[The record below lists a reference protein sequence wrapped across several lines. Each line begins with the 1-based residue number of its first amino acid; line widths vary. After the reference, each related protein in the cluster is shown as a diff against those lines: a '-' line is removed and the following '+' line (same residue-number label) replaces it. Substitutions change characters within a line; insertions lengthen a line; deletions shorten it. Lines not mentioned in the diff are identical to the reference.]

1 MSDLPLLAQVLVTQH
16 ASLCRA
22 TTMSFISN
30 ADHLTL
36 GEGVY
41 NNVHGNIVQYVHNYG
56 RKRHREEIEDESNS
70 RLSNGASNKRRRRD
84 DHGLK
89 IIRTKHLKLT
99 REIASGPRYF
109 LHAAENNGR
118 AIIVKVFNAGP
129 SVRDQLEST
138 VTLSKGLMH
147 PNVLRIEGIS
157 SSTSLIQFIAYESV
171 YWRNTESSLATALK
185 NDLTRSVTLGF
196 KMIAGLSAGINHIGA
211 QDISMRSM
219 DAQNFDVFLDVDDR
233 FLISINPSWIPN
245 TDSSDFRDPQDNKLW
260 DIFNTLCQRVLKSA
274 NRVLHNEGIERNPAA
289 LDRLRQPSSLL
300 QDCWRPRSTPQK
312 QLHHE
317 VFADQQPPVPPR
329 REYVWRTIN
338 RGQKSLAAVA
348 TRIALDLEMKMPA
361 LNRLTSTDAQNP
373 HRCAGYIREEIT
385 LASTTGE
392 SAVVAHD
399 APSPLEVCAVCR
411 EVVGRRESFECICG
425 DPNPGSGHTVR
436 CRACKVWS
444 HSDCVGNPQEFI
456 CQICKGAKALEDKVS
471 LLEAKLYALE
481 HPEEPTRPMT
491 FERSIQTAGVFTF
504 PDNGPRG
511 QGFPTRSQVPCT
523 TARRVHALS
532 EAVPSVPPVQ
542 HPSALSI
549 PAFHLQVTSQYP
561 VQPNYRTDSR
571 LPIRNC
577 QSLKSQDLSHL
588 YITLEIFNSRAS
600 DHEYICIGSRQI

>member
-1 MSDLPLLAQVLVTQH
+1 
-16 ASLCRA
+16 
-22 TTMSFISN
+22 MSFISN

-41 NNVHGNIVQYVHNYG
+41 NNVHGNIVHNVQYVHNYG
-56 RKRHREEIEDESNS
+56 RKRHREEIEDGPNS
-70 RLSNGASNKRRRRD
+70 RLLKGASNKRRRRD

-138 VTLSKGLMH
+138 VALSKGLMH

-185 NDLTRSVTLGF
+185 NDLTRSITLGF

-211 QDISMRSM
+211 QGISMRSM

-233 FLISINPSWIPN
+233 FLISINPSWIQN
-245 TDSSDFRDPQDNKLW
+245 TDSIDFRDPQDNKPW
-260 DIFNTLCQRVLKSA
+260 DIFNALCQRVLKSA

-300 QDCWRPRSTPQK
+300 RDFLAPSLYSPETTSSRSD
-312 QLHHE
+312 
-317 VFADQQPPVPPR
+317 ADQQPPVPTR

-348 TRIALDLEMKMPA
+348 TRIALDLEMKMSA

-385 LASTTGE
+385 LASTTDE

-411 EVVGRRESFECICG
+411 EVVGRHESFECICG

-436 CRACKVWS
+436 CRTCKVWS
-444 HSDCVGNPQEFI
+444 HSDCVGNPQDFI
-456 CQICKGAKALEDKVS
+456 CQLCEGAKALEDKVS

-481 HPEEPTRPMT
+481 HPEEPTRSVTLKDSYRRPV
-491 FERSIQTAGVFTF
+491 SSLS
-504 PDNGPRG
+504 
-511 QGFPTRSQVPCT
+511 PTMALEDKVSRLE
-523 TARRVHALS
+523 ARFYALQLDES
-532 EAVPSVPPVQ
+532 TPSVRPYHPYPQFNTPQLSLSPHSTFRSLPNIPYDQLPRRLSPSDSELPKSQNSKPHPPVYPARDVQ
-542 HPSALSI
+542 FTGVGPS
-549 PAFHLQVTSQYP
+549 TS
-561 VQPNYRTDSR
+561 
-571 LPIRNC
+571 
-577 QSLKSQDLSHL
+577 
-588 YITLEIFNSRAS
+588 
-600 DHEYICIGSRQI
+600 IGSRQI

>member
-1 MSDLPLLAQVLVTQH
+1 MSDLPLPALVLVTQH
-16 ASLCRA
+16 ASSLCRA

-30 ADHLTL
+30 AGHLTL

-41 NNVHGNIVQYVHNYG
+41 NNVHGNIVHNVQY
-56 RKRHREEIEDESNS
+56 RHRQEIE
-70 RLSNGASNKRRRRD
+70 GSNKRRRRD

-89 IIRTKHLKLT
+89 IIRTKHLKLS
-99 REIASGPRYF
+99 REIASGPRYS

-118 AIIVKVFNAGP
+118 AIIIKVFNAGP
-129 SVRDQLEST
+129 GVRDQLEST

-157 SSTSLIQFIAYESV
+157 SSMSLIQFIAYESV

-185 NDLTRSVTLGF
+185 NDLTRSITLGF
-196 KMIAGLSAGINHIGA
+196 KMAGINHIGA
-211 QDISMRSM
+211 QGISMRSM

-233 FLISINPSWIPN
+233 FLISINPSWTQN
-245 TDSSDFRDPQDNKLW
+245 TDSIDFRDPQDNKPW
-260 DIFNTLCQRVLKSA
+260 DIFNALCQRVLKSA

-300 QDCWRPRSTPQK
+300 RDLLAPSLYSPETTSSRS
-312 QLHHE
+312 
-317 VFADQQPPVPPR
+317 VADQQPPVPPR

-348 TRIALDLEMKMPA
+348 TRIALDLEMKMSA
-361 LNRLTSTDAQNP
+361 LNRLTSTDTQNP

-385 LASTTGE
+385 LASTTDE

-436 CRACKVWS
+436 CRTCKVWS

-456 CQICKGAKALEDKVS
+456 CQLCEGAKFLEDKVS

-481 HPEEPTRPMT
+481 HPEEPTRSVTLNDPY
-491 FERSIQTAGVFTF
+491 RRPVSSLS
-504 PDNGPRG
+504 
-511 QGFPTRSQVPCT
+511 PTMALEDKVSRLE
-523 TARRVHALS
+523 ARFHALQLDES
-532 EAVPSVPPVQ
+532 TPSVKLY
-542 HPSALSI
+542 HPYPQFNTPQLSLS
-549 PAFHLQVTSQYP
+549 PHSTFRSLPNTPYDQLPCRLSPSNSELPESVKTSP
-561 VQPNYRTDSR
+561 TWRRTTST
-571 LPIRNC
+571 
-577 QSLKSQDLSHL
+577 S
-588 YITLEIFNSRAS
+588 
-600 DHEYICIGSRQI
+600 IGSRQIYPTRDI